1 VHTNN
6 DQENMVSRRVRTGF
20 VRTINHQH
28 NAKMVR
34 RKSIAHPTCPRLLLC
49 APSTISITQNWCA
62 GRALRTLQ
70 VRMC

>member
-28 NAKMVR
+28 NAKLVR
-34 RKSIAHPTCPRLLLC
+34 RKSAAHPTGIVLSWWLLVRTKPVC
-49 APSTISITQNWCA
+49 
-62 GRALRTLQ
+62 ALRIFAISF
-70 VRMC
+70 